1 MAFSYELYVAL
12 VFSIV
17 FASFLISSIIYS
29 LTRDREPFWYAIGY
43 LAFAVSVVVIYNL
56 KVAFNPR
63 SLALFRALVLL
74 FTTWVSA
81 SVLIPYLYKKDL
93 PGPGWRKFH
102 RIFLRFLMLLAVAYA
117 VFVHLFWMHKYEEY
131 AFISGFVWDRVTL
144 YSIVGVSVYALLLLF
159 RYSHPYAFTLMFA
172 YLVVVLTQAVPLD
185 ENPSF
190 HIYMLLPEALL
201 FAFPAFDLIKSTIN
215 FFHYE
220 MSMVKTEIDEVLA
233 FVERIGGIVVRSLD
247 MEVVTRE
254 VIDALVSSLRADAGA
269 VFLIDERRNELY
281 PVALHGIFPPLI
293 ETPDYIF
300 SREKFIIEKF
310 MGDRIKLGET
320 PVGIVAQTGEPL
332 LIPDALSDSRVFQ
345 SAPGILEIKTLIAA
359 PLKVLNKVF
368 GVVILINKIGG
379 RFTSEDL
386 RLLRTMSSVASMS
399 IQGAIMSKELL
410 EKQRAEQELSVAA
423 DIQRKLLP
431 QTSPDVSG
439 MQLAFYFKPARGVG
453 GDYYDFIQLPSSKV
467 GVTMVDVAGKGVP
480 AALVM
485 VMIRS
490 VLRTLAPSYDSTSQ
504 VVSRLN
510 DILSRELSSDR
521 YATMFYYTFDP
532 VTHRVKY
539 TNAGHGPAIFYSP
552 STGELRRLDTEGFPV
567 GIVEGSFYGEN
578 EVVVREGDILV
589 LYTDGI
595 TEAMNE
601 DHELFGEENLIEV
614 IKSNASLSAQEIK
627 TRIVQA
633 VGFFVGDAPQHDD
646 MTLVVAKFVG
656 SPEAE

>member
-1 MAFSYELYVAL
+1 
-12 VFSIV
+12 
-17 FASFLISSIIYS
+17 
-29 LTRDREPFWYAIGY
+29 
-43 LAFAVSVVVIYNL
+43 
-56 KVAFNPR
+56 
-63 SLALFRALVLL
+63 
-74 FTTWVSA
+74 
-81 SVLIPYLYKKDL
+81 
-93 PGPGWRKFH
+93 
-102 RIFLRFLMLLAVAYA
+102 
-117 VFVHLFWMHKYEEY
+117 
-131 AFISGFVWDRVTL
+131 
-144 YSIVGVSVYALLLLF
+144 
-159 RYSHPYAFTLMFA
+159 
-172 YLVVVLTQAVPLD
+172 
-185 ENPSF
+185 
-190 HIYMLLPEALL
+190 
-201 FAFPAFDLIKSTIN
+201 
-215 FFHYE
+215 
-220 MSMVKTEIDEVLA
+220 
-233 FVERIGGIVVRSLD
+233 
-247 MEVVTRE
+247 
-254 VIDALVSSLRADAGA
+254 
-269 VFLIDERRNELY
+269 
-281 PVALHGIFPPLI
+281 
-293 ETPDYIF
+293 
-300 SREKFIIEKF
+300 
-310 MGDRIKLGET
+310 
-320 PVGIVAQTGEPL
+320 
-332 LIPDALSDSRVFQ
+332 
-345 SAPGILEIKTLIAA
+345 
-359 PLKVLNKVF
+359 
-368 GVVILINKIGG
+368 
-379 RFTSEDL
+379 
-386 RLLRTMSSVASMS
+386 
-399 IQGAIMSKELL
+399 MSKELL